1 MDLEPAFWVR
11 IPQKS
16 SAQTPSL
23 QIIRD
28 SVRRPANVPRAEFH
42 ADERQTRDFGAPT
55 IDLDTVDTHVE
66 SPKAVCRRRCLSH
79 DAPRADPESS
89 ILPPKKTDSLERR
102 SEKAKGARNQTQRV
116 VGFTSKVEKDVVGIF
131 DGWHARTN

>member
-28 SVRRPANVPRAEFH
+28 SVRRPANVPRAEVH
-42 ADERQTRDFGAPT
+42 ADELQTRELGARNVFLAP
-55 IDLDTVDTHVE
+55 VDTHVE

-79 DAPRADPESS
+79 DAPRAGPESS
-89 ILPPKKTDSLERR
+89 ILPPKKTDSL
-102 SEKAKGARNQTQRV
+102 
-116 VGFTSKVEKDVVGIF
+116 
-131 DGWHARTN
+131 